1 MDGISAFAFILNPK
15 LYNKIWKSSGKQRNI
30 IWLKWET
37 NSEKDTGLIE
47 RGRPEKI
54 NVKIALFYH
63 PWNTVQ
69 KYDIQKAK
77 QPVNIQLFPL
87 TGKKLIKSNFL
98 WILHFLSLYPV
109 FSTTLLSSSPPSI
122 LADPSSIFQCRSAS
136 FFFAYSSYHRD
147 ICLLHKPLDIVIA
160 KHQQLIFFRYWIYDK
175 MQLIKP
181 EAFCFF
187 HYAMWCLRFDYIFV
201 CERWRGHGLHDLF
214 TNGTE
219 TTV

>member
-1 MDGISAFAFILNPK
+1 MEVKWKATQHHLTEVRDEQRKRYWVDWKRKTRENKCKDCAFLPPLA
-15 LYNKIWKSSGKQRNI
+15 
-30 IWLKWET
+30 
-37 NSEKDTGLIE
+37 
-47 RGRPEKI
+47 
-54 NVKIALFYH
+54 
-63 PWNTVQ
+63 WNTVQ

-136 FFFAYSSYHRD
+136 FFFAYSSYHRA